1 MIAPRD
7 SCRNGRSGWG
17 EPGLRRAGCPGRP
30 SCGSTES
37 PAAAP
42 APPGFTAGPVR
53 ACGAILDSCWDKHLA
68 PGAETDPA
76 LSGIGGVRIVMGSPT
91 PGSCSAM
98 PGRTTR
104 DRCLQPPVF
113 QSMPNVN
120 AGAFFIH
127 RGSPQSVPWRLDIN
141 FAQRVH
147 EPRLSEL
154 RRVNNFS
161 EIPPGSDCF
170 GYPDSGVDAHRSPHP
185 KSAVAERY
193 RVDPCPLASAGRGV
207 VRTQQTCDHWWWARS
222 AAHHPPSSAP
232 FSLVAG
238 AE

>member
-1 MIAPRD
+1 MRLGTAVGTADQGGANPA
-7 SCRNGRSGWG
+7 CGGRADR
-17 EPGLRRAGCPGRP
+17 EDRRAVRRNRLSLRQPRPGPRLIRFAPAGRP
-30 SCGSTES
+30 SI
-37 PAAAP
+37 
-42 APPGFTAGPVR
+42 FAGT
-53 ACGAILDSCWDKHLA
+53 GTF

-76 LSGIGGVRIVMGSPT
+76 LSGIGGARTGMGSPT

-120 AGAFFIH
+120 AGAFCIH
-127 RGSPQSVPWRLDIN
+127 RGSPQSVPWRPGID

-154 RRVNNFS
+154 RRADNFS

-185 KSAVAERY
+185 KSAVAERH

-207 VRTQQTCDHWWWARS
+207 VRTQQNCDHWWWAR
-222 AAHHPPSSAP
+222 
-232 FSLVAG
+232 
-238 AE
+238 